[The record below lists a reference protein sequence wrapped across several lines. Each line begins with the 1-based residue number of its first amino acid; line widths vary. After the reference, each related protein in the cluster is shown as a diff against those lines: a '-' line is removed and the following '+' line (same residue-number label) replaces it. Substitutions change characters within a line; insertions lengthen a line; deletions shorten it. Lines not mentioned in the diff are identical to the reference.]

1 MFGRLSAMNIS
12 ASGMSAERLRMEVV
26 ANNISNAH
34 TTMTETGDPYRRKN
48 VVFSS
53 MQDGI
58 NGHMSGVHVVGVQPD
73 QTPFEWVHDPSHP
86 HADADGNVRLSNVRI
101 PNEMV
106 DLISASRSYE
116 ANLRAISL
124 FREMVEETLSLL
136 NGGR

>member
-1 MFGRLSAMNIS
+1 MFGNLSPIHIS
-12 ASGMSAERLRMEVV
+12 ASGMAAERVRMEVV
-26 ANNISNAH
+26 ANNIANAH
-34 TTMTETGDPYRRKN
+34 TTMTETGEPYRRKN

-53 MQDGI
+53 YADGSDI
-58 NGHMSGVHVVGVQPD
+58 QGVRIVGVEPD
-73 QTPFEWVHDPSHP
+73 MTPFEWVHDPGHP
-86 HADADGNVRLSNVRI
+86 HADQDDRVLLSNVKI

-116 ANLRAISL
+116 ANLRAITL

>member
-1 MFGRLSAMNIS
+1 MFGRLSAINIS
-12 ASGMSAERLRMEVV
+12 ASGMSAERMRMEVV
-26 ANNISNAH
+26 ANNIANAH
-34 TTMTETGDPYRRKN
+34 TTMTESGEPYRRMN

-53 MQDGI
+53 TGAK
-58 NGHMSGVHVVGVQPD
+58 SGDQLGGVKVIGVEPD
-73 QTPFEWVHDPSHP
+73 QTPFEWVHDPGHP
-86 HADADGNVRLSNVRI
+86 HADADGNVLLSNVRV